1 MLNNLSIKARLI
13 FVVSFLSVLLAI
25 FGAVGL
31 ISLQKTNA
39 DIKSLYDDRV
49 IALIQLGQTKTA
61 VDAGRYAISTSIV
74 GDSGEIDKN
83 MDLLDK
89 TLKDGEKLWKEY
101 LATYLTPDETKLAE
115 QFNAQYK
122 KYVAEGVKPAVEA
135 LHNRDFQG
143 ATDLYNGPLLE
154 LFKQINVTMT
164 KLVDLQKNVSKEL
177 YDDSQARYQ
186 SFLTLTIVAIVIG
199 ISVAIIMGVWLVKAI
214 SGPLNEA
221 VKVARGVADGDLTQ
235 AIKVHSRDEAGQLME
250 ALHTM
255 NGRLQQI
262 VGEVRVS
269 TDTISTASSEIATGN
284 LDLSARTE
292 SQAGSLEETASAME
306 ELTATVKQNAD
317 NARQANQLAASAS
330 QIAQEGGNVV
340 SQVVVTMNNINDSSK
355 KIVDIISVIDGIAFQ
370 TNILALN
377 AAVEAARAGEQG
389 RGFAVVASEVR
400 SLAQRSA
407 AAAKEIK
414 TLIDD
419 SVQKVGQ
426 GSKLVE
432 QAGVT
437 MDEVVASV
445 KRVTDVMGEITA
457 ASQEQSSGIEEVN
470 RAITQMDETTQ
481 QNAALV
487 EEAAAAA
494 QSLQDQAQRLTQSV
508 SVFKLDATHQ
518 LAAATPPVRSVN
530 LTPHPAAVAGTQKKT
545 TVAKLVKSTAPALG
559 ASAASAG
566 GKPGDDDWE
575 QF

>member
-340 SQVVVTMNNINDSSK
+340 SQVVITMNNINDSSK

-414 TLIDD
+414 TLIGD
-419 SVQKVGQ
+419 SMEKVGT

-432 QAGVT
+432 SAGAT
-437 MDEVVASV
+437 MDEVVTSV
-445 KRVTDVMGEITA
+445 NRVTTIVGEISA
-457 ASQEQSSGIEEVN
+457 ASQEQRSGIEQVN
-470 RAITQMDETTQ
+470 QAITQMDDVTQ

-487 EEAAAAA
+487 EEAAAAS
-494 QSLQDQAQRLTQSV
+494 QSLQDQAANLAQVV
-508 SVFKLDATHQ
+508 SVFKMLKNNQPVHKLSPVRHMVNT
-518 LAAATPPVRSVN
+518 TPP
-530 LTPHPAAVAGTQKKT
+530 PAR
-545 TVAKLVKSTAPALG
+545 LVKSTLSRKPAMPAISVSKSD
-559 ASAASAG
+559 ASE
-566 GKPGDDDWE
+566 DWE